1 MSLVF
6 ADRVRETTATTGT
19 GTVTLAGAVAGYQS
33 FSVVGNGNKCFYRL
47 ESGDNW
53 EIGIGTYTASGTT
66 LSRDIILSSTNSGS
80 AITLAGTSSVFLDI
94 PADFYTGSP
103 RLIRARV
110 GSTAN
115 VSSLSSGLANG
126 DVFNGVTLVT
136 GNAIFLRHQS
146 TGSENGVY
154 ICQASG
160 APIRSPLLPAG
171 ALADGTLVQ
180 VTEGTLYK
188 DELYACTSNN
198 TIVGTDATTWGS
210 PVSYM
215 TGDSGSGGM
224 AGLVPAPAA
233 GDAAAGKFLKADGTF
248 AVPSGGTAQ
257 AYNYLRNSTFEF
269 CSRWLDPAT
278 STSRNDD
285 TYGLDGWNCL
295 SEGSTVHVK
304 RDSGTNSLYACG
316 LVNNN
321 GSAKRIGIN
330 QLLEYADT
338 FPLRGQT
345 VTFQARVKCDE
356 SSKNIR
362 IALVEWTGTAD
373 APTSDIVNTW
383 SSGTFTAGNF
393 FISSN
398 TTVIATTQ
406 IACTTGGTW
415 YSGSVSGSVSASC
428 KNLMVVIVSESTIG
442 DEQALTIECPD
453 LHVGA
458 STQTFFPL
466 AQATEELRCRRF
478 VYSTYQDY
486 LVGAKYSSTQ
496 VATQAFAFQTRMRAV
511 PTSTFQGAASWTTT
525 YPPGATQVGA
535 YSRNDGAQI
544 TITGSPTFSAS
555 AVSKD
560 RAFAYVIAGS
570 SFSGTV
576 GAIISMQFGTSTFIL
591 FDAEL

>member
-1 MSLVF
+1 MPHSSAKPDLM
-6 ADRVRETTATTGT
+6 
-19 GTVTLAGAVAGYQS
+19 GYQQ
-33 FSVVGNGNKCFYRL
+33 
-47 ESGDNW
+47 
-53 EIGIGTYTASGTT
+53 
-66 LSRDIILSSTNSGS
+66 II
-80 AITLAGTSSVFLDI
+80 
-94 PADFYTGSP
+94 
-103 RLIRARV
+103 RCRV
-110 GSTAN
+110 ATTAN
-115 VSSLSSGLANG
+115 VALSTALENG
-126 DVFNGVTLVT
+126 DTLNGVTLVT
-136 GNAIFLRHQS
+136 GDAVFVWQQS
-146 TGSENGVY
+146 SAVENGVY
-154 ICQASG
+154 TVNASG
-160 APIRSPLLPAG
+160 APSRHLLLPAG
-171 ALADGTLVQ
+171 AVADGVLVQ
-180 VTEGTLYK
+180 LTEGSQYK
-188 DELYACTSNN
+188 DQLFVCTSNA
-198 TIVGTDATTWGS
+198 TVVGSSASTWGI
-210 PVSYM
+210 PVADAV
-215 TGDSGSGGM
+215 GDSGSGG
-224 AGLVPAPAA
+224 ARGLVPAPSA
-233 GDAAAGKFLKADGTF
+233 GDAAAGKFLRADMTF
-248 AVPSGGTAQ
+248 AVPSGSGGGQ

-383 SSGTFTAGNF
+383 SSGTFTPGNF

-442 DEQALTIECPD
+442 DAQALTIECPD

-478 VYSTYQDY
+478 VYSTYQEY
-486 LVGAKYSSTQ
+486 LVGAKYSSVQ
-496 VATQAFAFQTRMRAV
+496 VATQAFGFQNRMRAV
-511 PTSTFQGAASWTTT
+511 PTSTFQGAASWSAT

-555 AVSKD
+555 AVSRD
-560 RAFAYVIAGS
+560 RAIAYVVAGS

-576 GAIISMQFGTSTFIL
+576 GAITSMQFGTSTFLL